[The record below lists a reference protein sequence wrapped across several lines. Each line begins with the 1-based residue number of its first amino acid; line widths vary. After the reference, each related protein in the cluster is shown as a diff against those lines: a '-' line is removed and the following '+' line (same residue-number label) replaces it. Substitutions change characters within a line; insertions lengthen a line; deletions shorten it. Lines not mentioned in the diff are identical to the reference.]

1 MRTVMEY
8 AGLTPGFIK
17 PAPVAWFAS
26 HRHTV
31 DGDNEPYSYCY
42 IFAYAI
48 DMPAGAKTLT
58 LPQNDNIR
66 IFAVTVAKESGP
78 VRPAQA
84 LVDSPER

>member
-1 MRTVMEY
+1 MEY
-8 AGLTPGFIK
+8 TGLTPGFIK

-26 HRHTV
+26 HRHTA
-31 DGDNEPYSYCY
+31 DGNNEPYSYCY

-48 DMPAGAKTLT
+48 DMPADARTLT

-78 VRPAQA
+78 VRPARA